1 MKAHDSWPGNK
12 AEEGRLPNSMHTDT
26 HTEANCETHR
36 VTHSCIW
43 DLTQHQESVVRPAYG
58 P

>member
-12 AEEGRLPNSMHTDT
+12 AEEGRLPNGT
-26 HTEANCETHR
+26 HIRTSLKTLRLTHR
-36 VTHSCIW
+36 CIW
-43 DLTQHQESVVRPAYG
+43 DLTQHRACVVRQAYG